1 MKKLTLDYE
10 APQQMQTLGI
20 SCQLADYKLI
30 FRINKQLNIKFVRLE
45 SFTVNAG
52 RFSGTYSLYHF
63 YDSENEMDIYLLSNK
78 MDNGVLISD
87 FKQLDYFLI
96 LRGEYVDEDL
106 LLSYKIQLRQ
116 VDDILFLQTIDIE
129 SIKNYLLFAE
139 AYELHIEKC
148 TPEIS

>member
-45 SFTVNAG
+45 SLTVNAG
-52 RFSGTYSLYHF
+52 RFLGTYSLYHY
-63 YDSENEMDIYLLSNK
+63 YDAENELNIYLLSNK
-78 MDNGVLISD
+78 TDNGVLISD

-96 LRGEYVDEDL
+96 LRGEYADEEIV
-106 LLSYKIQLRQ
+106 LSYKTQLRK
-116 VDDILFLQTIDIE
+116 VEEVLFLQTIDME
-129 SIKNYLLFAE
+129 AIKNYLLFAE
-139 AYELHIEKC
+139 AFEMHIEKC
-148 TPEIS
+148 TPEIP